1 MTSGSMTSLLYTDAS
16 ERRHPHVFAAVVDHA
31 LASGRVARFRA
42 EGASMHPTSRDG
54 ESIAIASVAADDIV
68 AGDVLL
74 CRHETRLLA
83 HRVVRVS
90 ARGEAR
96 VFELRGDAKQACDAP
111 IGAEAVVG
119 QVIAVHRGGRAVSLT
134 GRAAR
139 LRRAAHVAASRAKAC
154 VTWWASVYH
163 PNR

>member
-1 MTSGSMTSLLYTDAS
+1 MTSLLYTAAS
-16 ERRHPHVFAAVVDHA
+16 ERLHPHVFAAVIDHA
-31 LASGRVARFRA
+31 LSTGRVARFRA
-42 EGASMHPTSRDG
+42 EGASMYPTIRDG

-74 CRHETRLLA
+74 CRHDTRLLA

-96 VFELRGDAKQACDAP
+96 VFELRGDAKRACDAP
-111 IGAEAVVG
+111 IGAEAIVG
-119 QVIAVHRGGRAVSLT
+119 QVIAVHRGGRTISLT

-139 LRRAAHVAASRAKAC
+139 LRRRALAAASFAKAC
-154 VTWWASVYH
+154 VTSWASVYH
-163 PNR
+163 PDR